1 MIIVISGPS
10 GSGKTTVA
18 KILSERLKLRFVSA
32 GQLFREMAASLGKDI
47 IEMNKSAEKKFDIDK
62 LIDKKI
68 LDEAKKGNVII
79 ESHIAGWLLSGIAD
93 YTIYLW
99 ANIEERAKRISIR
112 DKISYEEALIK
123 IMEREQSH
131 YFRFWKYYGIDLLDL
146 TPFDMVINTSNVDI
160 NRIVNIILAYIG
172 KNTSV

>member
-18 KILSERLKLRFVSA
+18 KILSDKLKLRFVSA
-32 GQLFREMAASLGKDI
+32 GQLFREMAANSGKDI
-47 IEMNKSAEKKFDIDK
+47 IEMNKSAEKKFDIDR
-62 LIDKKI
+62 LIDKRI
-68 LDEAKKGNVII
+68 LDEAEKGNVII
-79 ESHIAGWLLSGIAD
+79 ESHIAGWLLSGISD

-146 TPFDMVINTSNVDI
+146 TPFDIVINTSNLDI
-160 NRIVNIILAYIG
+160 SRIVNIILTYIG
-172 KNTSV
+172 KNTFS